1 MSVSESNLR
10 RVMRKDG
17 ELTRKL
23 ISIRKKR
30 DSEMKNIERIKKKR
44 NISNSD
50 IQSLTR
56 YQKKLLKYESEIT
69 KLTEKIRQNQ
79 ADIKKYQER
88 VQKEQQKNFNK
99 MIRTV
104 EEQAN
109 ANYEYL
115 DEVNELNSKLENLAM
130 DIKDTVSEKELIEY
144 DVFLSHSSLDK
155 EIFVSELSS
164 RLSDQ
169 GFKVFEDVKVFKIG
183 DSQID
188 QMNMGILN
196 SRFVIVFLSP
206 NFIKSGWSEYEFKS
220 FLNREINENRI
231 ILLPIWHE
239 ITKEEVQRYNP
250 YIVDKF
256 ALDTSRFTMDE
267 IVEHITQVIK
277 SSLEEE

>member
-1 MSVSESNLR
+1 MSVNESNLR

-30 DSEMKNIERIKKKR
+30 DSEMKKIERIKKKR

-56 YQKKLLKYESEIT
+56 YQKNLLKYESEIT

-79 ADIKKYQER
+79 ADINKYQER
-88 VQKEQQKNFNK
+88 IQKEQQKSFKK
-99 MIRTV
+99 MVRAV
-104 EEQAN
+104 EEQSS

-115 DEVNELNSKLENLAM
+115 GEVNELNSKLENLAM

>member
-23 ISIRKKR
+23 ISFRTKR
-30 DSEMKNIERIKKKR
+30 DSEMRKIERIKKKR

-56 YQKKLLKYESEIT
+56 YQKNLLKQESEIT

-88 VQKEQQKNFNK
+88 VQKEQQKSFNK

-104 EEQAN
+104 EEQAS

-115 DEVNELNSKLENLAM
+115 DEVNELNAKLENLAM

-169 GFKVFEDVKVFKIG
+169 GLKVFEDVKVFKIG

-196 SRFVIVFLSP
+196 SRFVIVDR
-206 NFIKSGWSEYEFKS
+206 KST
-220 FLNREINENRI
+220 R
-231 ILLPIWHE
+231 
-239 ITKEEVQRYNP
+239 
-250 YIVDKF
+250 
-256 ALDTSRFTMDE
+256 
-267 IVEHITQVIK
+267 
-277 SSLEEE
+277 